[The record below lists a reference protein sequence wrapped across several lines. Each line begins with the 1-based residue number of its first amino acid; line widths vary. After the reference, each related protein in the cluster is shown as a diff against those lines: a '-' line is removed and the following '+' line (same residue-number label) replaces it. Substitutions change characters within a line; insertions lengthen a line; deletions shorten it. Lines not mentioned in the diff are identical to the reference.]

1 MSNQSFDRR
10 VFLKQAAAAAGLAL
24 LPAGCQWSSVAK
36 IGAARPSGPKPN
48 VVLILADDLGSGD
61 LGCYGATRIK
71 TPNLDALA
79 SQGVRCTDAH
89 ASAAVCTPSRYGLLT
104 GRYYFRN
111 TVKRPAWSL
120 MLDDGQP
127 TLASA
132 MKSAGYATACI
143 GKWHLGFGRQEPDYN
158 GELKPG
164 PLEVGFD
171 YYFGTPRTHNEP
183 PFVFVEGHQVV
194 GIDKNDPLVMV
205 PQDKTPKGEG
215 WGHGLSKGAKA
226 AHAARPEDQIDII
239 LTQKAVGFIESNK
252 EKPFFL
258 YLPFLA
264 PHVPLSPSARFRGTS
279 KTGVYGDYIQE
290 LDWCVGE
297 VLKTLDR
304 HGLADNT
311 LVLFG
316 SDNGAINYDWVF
328 ATGHRPNNPW
338 LGQKTD
344 AWEGGCRVPLIAR
357 WPGHIPKNS
366 QSDKLI
372 TLLDMLPTVC
382 AATGVKPP
390 QGAAPD
396 AVNQW
401 PVLSKPQTAK
411 AARKEMVYQ
420 GIYGL
425 ALRQGDWV
433 FIPQQGSLGVT
444 TDPKMTWAMSFKQ
457 LGLKNSD
464 FDAEGQLKPDAPKGQ
479 LYNLAQDPG
488 QSQNLYASEP
498 KRVKKM
504 AARLKELSGR

>member
-1 MSNQSFDRR
+1 MSDQPINRR
-10 VFLKQAAAAAGLAL
+10 AFLNYAAGAAGLAL
-24 LPAGCQWSSVAK
+24 LPWETLSAAVKA
-36 IGAARPSGPKPN
+36 GAAMPSGPKPN
-48 VVLILADDLGSGD
+48 VVLILADDLGFGD

-71 TPNLDALA
+71 TPNIDALA

-104 GRYYFRN
+104 GRYFFRN

-120 MLDDGQP
+120 MLDDNQP

-132 MKSAGYATACI
+132 MKSAGYATGCI
-143 GKWHLGFGRQEPDYN
+143 GKWHLGFTRHAPDYN
-158 GELKPG
+158 QELKPG

-171 YYFGTPRTHNEP
+171 YYFGHPPHPQRAPLRLRREP
-183 PFVFVEGHQVV
+183 PGRRHRQKRPAR
-194 GIDKNDPLVMV
+194 DHPSS
-205 PQDKTPKGEG
+205 DKTPKGRAG
-215 WGHGLSKGAKA
+215 ATASAPAPRPPTPPAPRIRSTSSSPRRPSALSNPTRKNPFSSSSLPGPSRA
-226 AHAARPEDQIDII
+226 A
-239 LTQKAVGFIESNK
+239 L
-252 EKPFFL
+252 
-258 YLPFLA
+258 
-264 PHVPLSPSARFRGTS
+264 PSARFRGTS
-279 KTGVYGDYIQE
+279 KTGIYGDYIQE

-311 LVLFG
+311 LVLFA

-357 WPGHIPKNS
+357 WPGHIPQNS
-366 QSDKLI
+366 QCDKLI

-390 QGAAPD
+390 EGAGPD

-401 PVLSKPQTAK
+401 PVLSKPATAK

-425 ALRQGDWV
+425 VLRQGDWV
-433 FIPQQGSLGVT
+433 YPQ
-444 TDPKMTWAMSFKQ
+444 A
-457 LGLKNSD
+457 GL
-464 FDAEGQLKPDAPKGQ
+464 A
-479 LYNLAQDPG
+479 
-488 QSQNLYASEP
+488 
-498 KRVKKM
+498 
-504 AARLKELSGR
+504 GRDH